1 MFYRWYPSLSVA
13 TCKWQR
19 QGGKAAK
26 VKEWEMRIGV
36 CRLQFWAVSA
46 CVFFALV
53 FSGATSRLG
62 GVKPRADEQSERMR
76 QLSAWSLS
84 KSRESCISSVKHFS
98 LVLQASCRL
107 PLELDEH
114 LR

>member
-1 MFYRWYPSLSVA
+1 
-13 TCKWQR
+13 
-19 QGGKAAK
+19 
-26 VKEWEMRIGV
+26 MRIGV
-36 CRLQFWAVSA
+36 CRLQFWSVSA
-46 CVFFALV
+46 CVFFALF

-62 GVKPRADEQSERMR
+62 GVKPHADEQSEKVR
-76 QLSAWSLS
+76 QLS
-84 KSRESCISSVKHFS
+84 KSRESRVSSVKHFF